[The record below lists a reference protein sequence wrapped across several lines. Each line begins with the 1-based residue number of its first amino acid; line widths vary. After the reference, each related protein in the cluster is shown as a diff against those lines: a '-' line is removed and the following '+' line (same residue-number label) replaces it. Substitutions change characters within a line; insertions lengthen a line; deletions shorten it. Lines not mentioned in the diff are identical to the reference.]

1 MRVSDRLLDKFD
13 YDFMKSITIVLSK
26 KAKSSLLPQYNDI
39 SLFVFASDPTKN
51 KEKLKTNQQQKINQ
65 NNSKFSIIS
74 FSTNENFIRIIFHFI
89 QFLFKLLE
97 FCLFLEPRMDIA
109 KYALAEIYNFEKTYE
124 TAFKI
129 LG

>member
-13 YDFMKSITIVLSK
+13 YDFMKSITIALSK

-65 NNSKFSIIS
+65 NNSKFSIIL

-97 FCLFLEPRMDIA
+97 FCLFHC
-109 KYALAEIYNFEKTYE
+109 YY
-124 TAFKI
+124 
-129 LG
+129 